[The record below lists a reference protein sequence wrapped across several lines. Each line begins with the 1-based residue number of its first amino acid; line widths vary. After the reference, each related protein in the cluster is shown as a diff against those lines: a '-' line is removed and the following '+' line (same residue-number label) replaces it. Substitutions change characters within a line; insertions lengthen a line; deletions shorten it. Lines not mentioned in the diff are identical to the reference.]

1 MTLNNL
7 NSIPVKLT
15 SSDSILVRQGSVDYK
30 STITQLVKDLIQEPI
45 IKTQLGSSSN
55 PFGSANFTNLTVGN
69 SGTVNG
75 NLSVT
80 GGASSSSTTASAL
93 TSSKTLT
100 VKGTLTVDGDLNN
113 TGNMKV
119 NGTTDANNL
128 TAGNLISTA
137 GRITNVYANGTFTAT
152 KELVVNTK
160 ADVNTLSANTVDT
173 TKGTTTLQTGGSFT
187 PKVLNVANASITT
200 LTANGT
206 STVVDTGTY
215 NVKTTLQSGGSFNPT
230 KLTITEANITTLNA
244 NGTSTV
250 VDTGTNNVKTTLQSG
265 GSFNPK
271 TLTVNGT
278 TTATSFTAA
287 NINTLLNGASATVV
301 NTFTTDTLSV
311 TNTSGTALSRATS
324 FTGKTLEVKNG
335 TTSVTSSSPTA
346 FTTDTLKVCGA
357 SSITNTSTGFTTSI
371 LNVTGTSTLASLN
384 TESKVTVTG
393 TTEVSG
399 TFTTGDTTT
408 NGASI
413 TTLIAQSNVNV
424 SGTIDGIETATV
436 SGNLAQSGGTIKD
449 VTTLIINGYGTATN
463 GITAGNVNIAG
474 NNITYSGDSS
484 NTTTLNFKGTASYAS
499 DLLAEHVIDISKD
512 QTEPT
517 TWKGT
522 QWTVKQRN
530 TRASADA
537 TTPDEDSKVTITDH
551 IYTGDN
557 GGTNDEMISVETKTG
572 KISHKAPD
580 KNSLNNSS
588 TSFSGGMLEGSGSST
603 PLEYGGTISIPK
615 IEYDKF
621 GHITGTSTTS
631 VILPQRLSRS
641 LRSLAP
647 DFFKNSDAG
656 NWCAGE
662 TNHDTLQIGPKIKFT
677 SASSK
682 REDYLKRGITYPTL
696 ERQALKNSEGI
707 STYTLNLTI
716 VGPEVFGET
725 VRSDNRGYYCGLVPR
740 PVSNSD
746 TDLIKN
752 NGKEYEKVNMD
763 TAAAASPENACL
775 NSLGQWIVPK
785 GIDLRPTTNTFLQK
799 NYFTAG
805 GTVGTSSTPGV
816 YDSGTKT
823 LTTEGD
829 GAINIPNGGLVA
841 EGGIKGSKVYN
852 AVWND
857 LADCIPVNEEAIIEP
872 GYCYCFDGEKY
883 YKATKYLEKGIIG
896 IESDTYGMHMGSKSG
911 VKQMDV
917 AVSGFALAY
926 VDKEYEPGTPLT
938 CTENGYLTEIAK
950 QDKIEYPERIVG
962 TYWKPEKE
970 EYWGSKKNKVRVKG
984 RHWIR
989 IK

>member
-55 PFGSANFTNLTVGN
+55 PFESANFTNLTVGN

-80 GGASSSSTTASAL
+80 GGANSSSTTASAL

-119 NGTTDANNL
+119 SGTTDANNL
-128 TAGNLISTA
+128 TAGNLTSSA

-152 KELVVNTK
+152 KELIVNTK
-160 ADVNTLSANTVDT
+160 ADVNTLSANVVDT
-173 TKGTTTLQTGGSFT
+173 TKGTTTLQTNGSFT
-187 PKVLNVANASITT
+187 PKALNVTNASITT

-206 STVVDTGTY
+206 FTAVDTGAN

-230 KLTITEANITTLNA
+230 KLTVTNANITTLNA
-244 NGTSTV
+244 NGASTV
-250 VDTGTNNVKTTLQSG
+250 VDTGANNVKTTLQSG

-287 NINTLLNGASATVV
+287 DINTLLNEASATVV
-301 NTFTTDTLSV
+301 NAFTTDTLSI
-311 TNTSGTALSRATS
+311 TNTFGTAISSATG

-335 TTSVTSSSPTA
+335 TTSVESSSLEA
-346 FTTDTLKVCGA
+346 FTTDTLKVSGT
-357 SSITNTSTGFTTSI
+357 SSVTNTDSGKTGFTTNI
-371 LNVTGTSTLASLN
+371 LNVTGTSKLASLN
-384 TESKVTVTG
+384 TESKVTVAG

-424 SGTIDGIETATV
+424 SGTIDGIGTATV

-463 GITAGNVNIAG
+463 GITAGNVNITG
-474 NNITYSGDSS
+474 NNITYSGNTS
-484 NTTTLNFKGTASYAS
+484 NTTTLNFKGTASHAS
-499 DLLAEHVIDISKD
+499 DLLAEHVIDITKG
-512 QTEPT
+512 TTPT
-517 TWKGT
+517 TWSGT
-522 QWTVKQRN
+522 QWTVNQRDKRS
-530 TRASADA
+530 TASA
-537 TTPDEDSKVTITDH
+537 TTPTEDSNVIITDH
-551 IYTGDN
+551 TYTGDN
-557 GGTNDEMISVETKTG
+557 GGDSDEMISVDVKTG
-572 KISHKAPD
+572 EISHKVPS
-580 KNSLNNSS
+580 KNSLDTSS
-588 TSFSGGMLEGSGSST
+588 TSFSAGTIEGSGSST
-603 PLEYGGTISIPK
+603 PLKYGGTISIPK
-615 IEYDKF
+615 IKYDKF
-621 GHITGTSTTS
+621 GHIIGTTKTSVTLPDQYYRPLTINGTSTK
-631 VILPQRLSRS
+631 LYDS
-641 LRSLAP
+641 LDL
-647 DFFKNSDAG
+647 KG
-656 NWCAGE
+656 I
-662 TNHDTLQIGPKIKFT
+662 TLQASTGSESSLKESGSLYFTANDHTVKLNGPSAFT
-677 SASSK
+677 
-682 REDYLKRGITYPTL
+682 
-696 ERQALKNSEGI
+696 
-707 STYTLNLTI
+707 
-716 VGPEVFGET
+716 GEY
-725 VRSDNRGYYCGLVPR
+725 NGLVPK
-740 PVSNSD
+740 PVTN
-746 TDLIKN
+746 TNI
-752 NGKEYEKVNMD
+752 
-763 TAAAASPENACL
+763 TADASISCL
-775 NSLGQWIVPK
+775 NAQGKWIVPA
-785 GIDLRPTTNTFLQK
+785 GTDIRPTKNTFTQK
-799 NYFTAG
+799 NYFVAG
-805 GTVGTSSTPGV
+805 GTVGTSSTPGA
-816 YDSGTKT
+816 YDSSTGK

-829 GAINIPNGGLVA
+829 GAINIPAGGLVA

-872 GYCYCFDGEKY
+872 GYCYCFDGKKY
-883 YKATKYLEKGIIG
+883 YKSTKYLEKGIIG
-896 IESDTYGMHMGSKSG
+896 IESDTYGMHMGSKPG
-911 VKQMDV
+911 TKQMDV
-917 AVSGFALAY
+917 AVSGFVLAY
-926 VDKEYEPGTPLT
+926 VDKEYESGTPLT
-938 CTENGYLTEIAK
+938 CTENGYLTEILK

-962 TYWKPEKE
+962 TYWKPETE
-970 EYWGSKKNKVRVKG
+970 EYWGSRNNKVKVKG